1 MRAVSAAYDASM
13 REMPTPELTRVLEQ
27 AIEQHQPPLIRGRRI
42 KLRYA
47 HQGGKNPPMIVIHG
61 NQISQVPD
69 AYKRYL
75 MGVYRKRFKL
85 DGTPVRI
92 EFRSD
97 ENPFAGKRNPLTPRQ
112 ERSKKKAA
120 HRAHKGKKKR
130 GS

>member
-1 MRAVSAAYDASM
+1 
-13 REMPTPELTRVLEQ
+13 
-27 AIEQHQPPLIRGRRI
+27 
-42 KLRYA
+42 
-47 HQGGKNPPMIVIHG
+47 
-61 NQISQVPD
+61 
-69 AYKRYL
+69 
-75 MGVYRKRFKL
+75 MGIYRKRFKL

>member
-1 MRAVSAAYDASM
+1 
-13 REMPTPELTRVLEQ
+13 
-27 AIEQHQPPLIRGRRI
+27 
-42 KLRYA
+42 
-47 HQGGKNPPMIVIHG
+47 MIVIHG

-112 ERSKKKAA
+112 ARSKKKAA
-120 HRAHKGKKKR
+120 HREHKGKKKR